1 MKKVEKAD
9 QEEKR
14 NTNSVDRRIRRTKK
28 LLKESLATLLLQKKL
43 NDITVKELV
52 ELADLN
58 RGTFYLHYRDI
69 YEMLTQ
75 IEAEMLNELQEIS
88 DRYAPDVLR
97 VSPKPYI
104 TEVFHYVADN
114 QTFCKML
121 LGPYGDIGFVEKLKK
136 MVEEKCFRLL
146 IETCPQKALPDYEF
160 FAAYTVSGSIG
171 LLQRWMESGMKV
183 SPEEL
188 AEVAE
193 GMIQNGME
201 YLLRNTQN
209 TQTPPQKKPLARK

>member
-1 MKKVEKAD
+1 MNKVEK
-9 QEEKR
+9 Q
-14 NTNSVDRRIRRTKK
+14 NTNNDDRRIRRTKK
-28 LLKESLATLLLQKKL
+28 LLKESLATLLLKKKL

-52 ELADLN
+52 DLADLN

-69 YEMLTQ
+69 YEMLSQ
-75 IEAEMLNELQEIS
+75 IEAEMLNELEEIS
-88 DRYAPDVLR
+88 SRYSPQALR

-104 TEVFHYVADN
+104 TEVFQYVADN

-146 IETCPQKALPDYEF
+146 IETCPQQDLQDYEY

-171 LLQRWMESGMKV
+171 LLQRWMEDGMKV

-193 GMIQNGME
+193 GMIQNGMD
-201 YLLRNTQN
+201 YLMRN
-209 TQTPPQKKPLARK
+209 TQTPVVQAKKPLGRK

>member
-1 MKKVEKAD
+1 MEK
-9 QEEKR
+9 QNTR
-14 NTNSVDRRIRRTKK
+14 NDDRRIRRTKK
-28 LLKESLATLLLQKKL
+28 LLKESLATLLMKKKL

-52 ELADLN
+52 DLADLN

-69 YEMLTQ
+69 YEMLSQ
-75 IEAEMLNELQEIS
+75 IETEMLNELDEIS
-88 DRYAPDVLR
+88 NRFSPVVLR
-97 VSPKPYI
+97 DSPKPYI
-104 TEVFHYVADN
+104 YEVFQYVADN

-146 IETCPQKALPDYEF
+146 IETCPQKALQDYQY
-160 FAAYTVSGSIG
+160 FAAFTVSGSIG
-171 LLQRWMESGMKV
+171 LLQRWMENGMKV

-188 AEVAE
+188 AQVAE

-201 YLLRNTQN
+201 FLQHN
-209 TQTPPQKKPLARK
+209 TQTTAHPKKPLDRN